1 MLRTVVSLMLA
12 ISCASAQAVASDEQA
27 VKDTLAAYEDAWS
40 RHDPDAVASFYYE
53 PALRVSKGGPNV
65 RPTRTE
71 QKAFFAGFLPS
82 LIERGYSDSAWESL
96 EVRLL
101 DDQTAIA
108 SGVIVRHRADDTV
121 LERVA
126 VTYALRSTPDGWKI
140 FMSAT
145 HAPDSALHF
154 R

>member
-1 MLRTVVSLMLA
+1 MLRAVIFLILA
-12 ISCASAQAVASDEQA
+12 ISSISAQSVVSDEQA

-40 RHDPDAVASFYYE
+40 RHDPDAIASFYYE
-53 PALRVSKGGPNV
+53 PALRVGKGGPNV
-65 RPTRTE
+65 RPTRAD
-71 QKAFFAGFLPS
+71 QKVFFTGFLPG
-82 LIERGYSDSAWESL
+82 LVERGYSDSVWESL

-101 DDQTAIA
+101 DDQTALA
-108 SGVIVRHRADDTV
+108 SGVIVRRRADKTV

-126 VTYALRSTPDGWKI
+126 LTYALRSTPDGWKI